1 MSADGSDFED
11 DQQDQDEIVL
21 DNEGPEEDFQEE
33 ENGAHPAEPGA
44 MRIQQKVGDRT
55 CATYTFD
62 GEDHT
67 LGNLLRFALIKNPDV
82 EFCGYSITHPSEHT
96 INMRL
101 QTTGRGTNDV
111 IAEGLESIVFMTD
124 VTERKFREA
133 LEAATADSKNKKKKT
148 RKAEA

>member
-1 MSADGSDFED
+1 MSDYEGSDYEE

-21 DNEGPEEDFQEE
+21 DNDAQVDDIRDVIGENEE
-33 ENGAHPAEPGA
+33 ENTGL
-44 MRIQQKVGDRT
+44 RIQQKSGDRT

-96 INMRL
+96 VNLRL
-101 QTTGRGTNDV
+101 QTTGKGTNEVLKDGLNNV
-111 IAEGLESIVFMTD
+111 QFMAEVSS
-124 VTERKFREA
+124 RKFREELDRKVKEMNA
-133 LEAATADSKNKKKKT
+133 GSKKGKKK
-148 RKAEA
+148 

>member
-1 MSADGSDFED
+1 MSDAEGSDYD
-11 DQQDQDEIVL
+11 DEQQDQDEVVL
-21 DNEGPEEDFQEE
+21 DNDAAADDIRDIGRDEE
-33 ENGAHPAEPGA
+33 EEQVGLK
-44 MRIQQKVGDRT
+44 IQQKAGDRT

-96 INMRL
+96 VNLRL

-111 IAEGLESIVFMTD
+111 LKDGLAAVQFMAS
-124 VTERKFREA
+124 VAERKFVEE
-133 LEAATADSKNKKKKT
+133 LERKKKELAGSK
-148 RKAEA
+148 KSKKK